1 MTYLSIHFHSHQRSS
16 GTHVQGGSQQNFR
29 TQVSLFR
36 KSGNDNQTPLE
47 PGGTVQLGEEL
58 FLRAHVN
65 SGDGKFINPPKI
77 LLFNKKFLQRMES
90 HQNLRCLPGTTI
102 TKWKCN
108 KYSIDNH
115 IKWLC

>member
-1 MTYLSIHFHSHQRSS
+1 MTYLFIHFHSHQRSS

-36 KSGNDNQTPLE
+36 KSGNDHQTPLE

-65 SGDGKFINPPKI
+65 SGDGKSIISPQI
-77 LLFNKKFLQRMES
+77 SLFKQKFLPKDGITPES
-90 HQNLRCLPGTTI
+90 QMCPWN
-102 TKWKCN
+102 
-108 KYSIDNH
+108 DNH
-115 IKWLC
+115 QMEM